1 MATKF
6 KVYVIRPV
14 RNFVIY
20 HFLHSIFILGK
31 LMPRRPL
38 LWWHG
43 LLATPV
49 YYSLRKIRKT
59 IEHNLTIAFGK
70 EKQKGEYNEIG
81 RRMFIS
87 LAKTFTDY
95 ALFWKMKTREQFSR
109 YFKFEDEENLRAAY
123 AKGKGVLCLVT
134 HTPGWEFSAIMP
146 PILGYKSMG
155 VSSRIKNPALDK
167 LMISLRETRGMA
179 NITRDHCYNTLVE
192 RLKKGECLIIMI
204 DQDSKNIR
212 GEFLQFFGHEAYT
225 PIGCARLAMDT
236 GAPIV
241 PMYTIRN
248 DADNTYIFKM
258 LPEIP
263 FEIKA
268 TDLETI
274 CYNTQKHNDAIEQI
288 IREHPEQWVW
298 MHERWKTTPEI
309 LRQHLEGK
317 RIAKE
322 KQQQQEL
329 SLKH

>member
-6 KVYVIRPV
+6 KVYIIRPV

-20 HFLHSIFILGK
+20 HLLHSIFVLGQF
-31 LMPRRPL
+31 MPRRPL

-43 LLATPV
+43 VLAKIV
-49 YYSLRKIRKT
+49 YRMLKKT
-59 IEHNLTIAFGK
+59 RRIVEQNLAIAFGP
-70 EKQKGEYNEIG
+70 EKRKGEYHCIG
-81 RRMFIS
+81 QQMFVS
-87 LAKTFTDY
+87 LGKTFTDY

-109 YFKFEDEENLRAAY
+109 YFRFEGEENLKAAY
-123 AKGKGVLCLVT
+123 EKGKGVLCLVT
-134 HTPGWEFSAIMP
+134 HTSGWEFSAFMP
-146 PILGYKSMG
+146 PVLGYKSMG
-155 VSSRIKNPALDK
+155 VSSRIKNPALNK
-167 LMISLRETRGMA
+167 LMIGLRESRGMA
-179 NITRDHCYNTLVE
+179 NITRDHCYDTLVE

-212 GEFLQFFGHEAYT
+212 GEFLKFFGKEAYT

-236 GAPIV
+236 GAAVV
-241 PMYTIRN
+241 PMYTYRN
-248 DADNTYIFKM
+248 DDDTYVFKM

-263 FEIKA
+263 FERKE

-274 CYNTQKHNDAIEQI
+274 RYNTQKHNDAIEQI

-309 LRQHLEGK
+309 LRQHLERK

-322 KQQQQEL
+322 NSQKQQ
-329 SLKH
+329 